1 MRSSA
6 AELAAFAP
14 DVIVAIGGGGFI
26 PASILRTLVPAPILA
41 VSVELYA
48 DGHDPADKVSV
59 KQWFDAGSGTG
70 ALMAG
75 GRVLVV
81 DDVND
86 TGTTLEYV
94 TSRLLRENA
103 PAAMAAF
110 VVQDKLKNK
119 RAEISDDVRPYVVGR
134 RTADVWIRY
143 PWDALADISGR
154 DQHHAYAE
162 HGTELQSL
170 GS

>member
-1 MRSSA
+1 MLRCTFA
-6 AELAAFAP
+6 DIEGLVRDRAVELAAFAP

-26 PASILRTLVPAPILA
+26 PARILRTLVPAPILA

-48 DGHDPADKVSV
+48 GQREAGEEVSV

-70 ALMAG
+70 ALLAG

-103 PAAMAAF
+103 PAAVAAF
-110 VVQDKLKNK
+110 VVHDKAKSK
-119 RAEISDDVRPYVVGR
+119 IADVPEDVRPYVVGQH
-134 RTADVWIRY
+134 TPNVWIRY
-143 PWDALADISGR
+143 PWDALADVR
-154 DQHHAYAE
+154 
-162 HGTELQSL
+162 TTTSL
-170 GS
+170 